1 MFNYYLLI
9 MDERKAK
16 ETRKREERENS
27 KYLLPLINHNRS
39 LIDVL
44 MEQPEIE

>member
-9 MDERKAK
+9 MDERRK
-16 ETRKREERENS
+16 ETRKEESS

-44 MEQPEIE
+44 MEQQPEIE

>member
-1 MFNYYLLI
+1 MLNYYLLI
-9 MDERKAK
+9 MDERGGN
-16 ETRKREERENS
+16 EERAS

-44 MEQPEIE
+44 MEQQPEIE